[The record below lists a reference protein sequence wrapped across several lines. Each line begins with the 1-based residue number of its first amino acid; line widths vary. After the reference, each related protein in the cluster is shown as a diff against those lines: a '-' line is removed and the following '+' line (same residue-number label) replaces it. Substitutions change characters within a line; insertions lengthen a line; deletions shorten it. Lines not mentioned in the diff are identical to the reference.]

1 MGFDL
6 FLLQV
11 LNVRCANA
19 FFDQVIPLFSDLSF
33 WRLPLLLLGALIVL
47 KEGRRGLLILLGVSL
62 SLLMSDGL
70 SSSVL
75 KPLFDRPRPCHHYD
89 WVRLLSTFCPRSP
102 SFTSSHAANIFA
114 SAFFLS
120 FFFPRLRYPFL
131 AVALLVGFSR
141 IYIGVHYPSDVLGG
155 ALLGIGCACL
165 VFILLRRSVKR
176 LGLQRY
182 FGEV

>member
-1 MGFDL
+1 MALDL
-6 FLLQV
+6 FLLRV
-11 LNVRCANA
+11 LNVWCANA
-19 FFDQVIPLFSDLSF
+19 FFDQVIPLFSKLSY

-47 KEGRRGLLILLGVSL
+47 KERRRGLLILLGLSV
-62 SLLMSDGL
+62 SLLMSEGL

-75 KPLFDRPRPCHHYD
+75 KPLFDRTRPCHVHD

-114 SAFFLS
+114 AAFFLS
-120 FFFPRLRYPFL
+120 FFFPRLRYLLL

-155 ALLGIGCACL
+155 ALLGVGCASL
-165 VFILLRRSVKR
+165 VFVLWRRLMEK
-176 LGLQRY
+176 LGLHSPS
-182 FGEV
+182 